1 MHFQK
6 EVDLVTKNNYAQNYN
21 DLRSK
26 MHFTKAVLLE
36 VQRIANIA
44 PGLLLHTNSKLF
56 KIGDYVL
63 PPGTSINS
71 SMEDILMD
79 PKVFTDPY
87 RFNPERF
94 IDENGCF
101 SPHPNVVP
109 FGFGKRRCL
118 GESLAKTELFIF
130 FTGLIHKFEI
140 KLANE
145 DDVPSTKYRPGL
157 TLAPYP
163 FKIRF
168 IARN

>member
-1 MHFQK
+1 MPFQK
-6 EVDLVTKNNYAQNYN
+6 EVDVVTKNNHAQNYY

-26 MHFTKAVLLE
+26 LHFTEAVLLE
-36 VQRIANIA
+36 VQRIGNIV
-44 PGLLLHTNSKLF
+44 PGLLLHTNSKQF
-56 KIGDYVL
+56 KIGDFVL

-87 RFNPERF
+87 TFNPERF
-94 IDENGCF
+94 IDKNGCF
-101 SPHPNVVP
+101 IPHSNVVP
-109 FGFGKRRCL
+109 FGVGKRRCL

-140 KLANE
+140 KLANDE
-145 DDVPSTKYRPGL
+145 DILSTKYRPGI

>member
-1 MHFQK
+1 MHYQK
-6 EVDLVTKNNYAQNYN
+6 EVDVVITNHHAQNYN
-21 DLRSK
+21 DLRSE
-26 MHFTKAVLLE
+26 MHFTEAVLLE
-36 VQRIANIA
+36 VQRIANIV
-44 PGLLLHTNSKLF
+44 PGLAPHTNSKQF
-56 KIGDYVL
+56 IIGAYVL

-87 RFNPERF
+87 TFNPERF

-101 SPHPNVVP
+101 IPHPNVVP
-109 FGFGKRRCL
+109 FGVGKRRCL

-130 FTGLIHKFEI
+130 FTGLVHKFEI
-140 KLANE
+140 RLANE
-145 DDVPSTKYRPGL
+145 EDVPSTNYRPGI